1 MDLLPT
7 TNYKRLQGGARELVC
22 MHTNEPRCQCAKT
35 EQLGERDAVTTTNYD
50 YFKLVVLTRDGV
62 TGRKMLYYVLLLLT
76 TTTKTCGAGGRALPG
91 RAGTPG
97 RGRRRS
103 DNQEDST
110 SGWVLLKVYKSPDY
124 TSLVRF
130 FTPTFSQ
137 QLFSPLHH
145 DRRSRRCREENIRL
159 RYCW

>member
-76 TTTKTCGAGGRALPG
+76 TNYYYEDVWGRRACAAGAGRHARPG
-91 RAGTPG
+91 QTAFR
-97 RGRRRS
+97 
-103 DNQEDST
+103 
-110 SGWVLLKVYKSPDY
+110 
-124 TSLVRF
+124 
-130 FTPTFSQ
+130 
-137 QLFSPLHH
+137 
-145 DRRSRRCREENIRL
+145 
-159 RYCW
+159 